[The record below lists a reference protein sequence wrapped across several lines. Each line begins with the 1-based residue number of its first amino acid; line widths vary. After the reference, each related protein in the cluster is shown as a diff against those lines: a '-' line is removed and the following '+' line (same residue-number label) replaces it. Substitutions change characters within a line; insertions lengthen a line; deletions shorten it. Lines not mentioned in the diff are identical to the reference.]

1 MLNFTYLYFVVGE
14 PFKESWEIVNEEILD
29 KAVVIPDGPSLNTGD
44 VSPGFMPNC
53 PPPNVT
59 YNGSLL
65 SSDEVTINYG
75 IHTIDGFTNCIN

>member
-1 MLNFTYLYFVVGE
+1 MGE
-14 PFKESWEIVNEEILD
+14 PFKESWETVNEDTLTN
-29 KAVVIPDGPSLNTGD
+29 VGVIPDVPSLNTGD
-44 VSPGFMPNC
+44 VSTGFMPNC

-75 IHTIDGFTNCIN
+75 IHTIDVFTNCIN